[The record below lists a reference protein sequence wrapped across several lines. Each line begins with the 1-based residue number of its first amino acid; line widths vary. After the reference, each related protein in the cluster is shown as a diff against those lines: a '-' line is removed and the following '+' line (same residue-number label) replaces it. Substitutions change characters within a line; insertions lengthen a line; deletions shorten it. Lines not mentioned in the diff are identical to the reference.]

1 MLRAVLGSW
10 GWRWDVGIV
19 LLVAGLVYTLGWAR
33 LRRRG
38 HRRLARWGPLLT
50 YLAGLLVIAV
60 ALMSAVDT
68 LQELLFFIHM
78 LQHGLLIYLAPPL
91 LLMGQ
96 PLPFGLWA
104 LSRSLRRGVSVLL
117 VRGTSLRQGLAWLT
131 GPAAAFGLSTAI
143 LWLWHIPAAYDLAL
157 RNDTVHDLEHLSF
170 FGAFLLYWW
179 PLIGSPP
186 QPPRLTTNGARGLYL
201 VAGAVQAALLGG
213 LITFAHEVVYTHYLT
228 VPRLGGLS
236 ALADQQ
242 LGGALMWFPGP
253 LIYGLAA
260 ALTMGEE

>member
-1 MLRAVLGSW
+1 MAVWWSW
-10 GWRWDVGIV
+10 EWRFDVIGV
-19 LLVAGLVYTLGWAR
+19 LLVAGLAYTVGWTR

-38 HRRLARWGPLLT
+38 HHRLARWVPLLA

-60 ALMSAVDT
+60 ALMSPVDT
-68 LQELLFFIHM
+68 LGELLFFVHM
-78 LQHGLLIYLAPPL
+78 IQHELLIYLIPPL
-91 LLMGQ
+91 LLVGR
-96 PLPFGLWA
+96 PLPFGLWGLPGA
-104 LSRSLRRGVSVLL
+104 LRRGLGLLL
-117 VRGTSLRQGLAWLT
+117 VSGSLLRRGLAFLT
-131 GPAAAFGLSTAI
+131 RPAVAFGLSTAV
-143 LWLWHIPAAYDLAL
+143 LWLWHHPAAYNLAL
-157 RNDTVHDLEHLSF
+157 ENDLVHDLEHLSF

-213 LITFAHEVVYTHYLT
+213 VITFADEVVYTHYLT

-242 LGGALMWFPGP
+242 LGGAIMWFPGP

-260 ALTMGEE
+260 GLTMGEK